1 MSFGEI
7 VAWPFAFLMRI
18 FNQFTG
24 SYAVALLLFALV
36 VKLVMLP
43 LSIKQQ
49 KTQIRSA
56 KLRPKMAA
64 IEKKYAGR
72 TDRKTLEKKQQEMME
87 LQQRE
92 GVSPFGGCLPLLIQ
106 LPIIIILY
114 GVVQNPLTHICR
126 FSDTTISALRT
137 IAEANGLA
145 KNATE
150 IALFNAIEQNPSLYG
165 AVEGFSS
172 SAIESMNFSLFGLD
186 LTATPTFS
194 PISWLIIIPILTFVS
209 SFLSMKI
216 SRKLMGNNP
225 AAQANTPEMRTSNII
240 MDLMM
245 PLMSFWFALRL
256 PAALGVYW
264 VYQSVLGVAQ
274 QFALSKA
281 MPLPTYTE
289 EELRAIQRAEKAKQE
304 AARAA
309 MRNGAVSSRSL
320 HHIDDDD
327 DEDADIPEIVSKF
340 DREDTSVAPTVKPP
354 VKNNKKK

>member
-7 VAWPFAFLMRI
+7 IAWPFAFLMRI
-18 FNQFTG
+18 FNQLTG

-36 VKLVMLP
+36 VKVVMLP

-49 KTQIRSA
+49 KTQIRTA

-72 TDRKTLEKKQQEMME
+72 TDRKTMEKKQQEIME
-87 LQQRE
+87 LQQKE

-114 GVVQNPLTHICR
+114 GVVQKPLTHICR
-126 FSDTTISALRT
+126 FGETTIAALRT

-150 IALFNAIEQNPSLYG
+150 IALFNAIEHNMDLYTG
-165 AVEGFSS
+165 VEGFSAT
-172 SAIESMNFSLFGLD
+172 AINGINFNLFGLD

-194 PISWLIIIPILTFVS
+194 PISWLIIIPVLTFVS

-216 SRKLMGNNP
+216 SRKMMGTNP
-225 AAQANTPEMRTSNII
+225 AMQANTPEMRTSNII

-245 PLMSFWFALRL
+245 PLMSFWISLRL

-264 VYQSVLGVAQ
+264 IYQSVLGVGQ

-289 EELRAIQRAEKAKQE
+289 EELRAIQKAEKAKQE

-309 MRNGAVSSRSL
+309 MRSGAVSSKSL

-327 DEDADIPEIVSKF
+327 EDVDVPEIVSKF
-340 DREDTSVAPTVKPP
+340 DREEPDAPIAKAPL
-354 VKNNKKK
+354 KNDKKKK

>member
-7 VAWPFAFLMRI
+7 IAWPFAFLMRI
-18 FNQFTG
+18 FNQLTG

-49 KTQIRSA
+49 KTQIRTA

-72 TDRKTLEKKQQEMME
+72 TDRKTLEKKQQELME

-106 LPIIIILY
+106 LPIILILY
-114 GVVQNPLTHICR
+114 SVVQKPLTHICR
-126 FSDTTISALRT
+126 FGEATISTLQG
-137 IAEANGLA
+137 IAESEGLLA

-150 IALFNAIEQNPSLYG
+150 IALFNAIENNMTLFG
-165 AVEGFSS
+165 DVEGFSAEAIS
-172 SAIESMNFSLFGLD
+172 SVNFTLFGLD

-194 PISWLIIIPILTFVS
+194 PISWLIIIPILTFAS
-209 SFLSMKI
+209 SFISMKI

-240 MDLMM
+240 MDLVM
-245 PLMSFWFALRL
+245 PLMSFWFALKL

-264 VYQSVLGVAQ
+264 IYQSVLGVAQ
-274 QFALSKA
+274 QFALSRA

-289 EELRAIQRAEKAKQE
+289 EEIRAIQRAEKAKQE

-309 MRNGAVSSRSL
+309 MRSGAVSSKSL

-327 DEDADIPEIVSKF
+327 EDEEYVPEIVSKF
-340 DREDTSVAPTVKPP
+340 DREEPITPISDPK
-354 VKNNKKK
+354 KKNKKK

>member
-7 VAWPFAFLMRI
+7 IAWPFAFLMRI
-18 FNQFTG
+18 FNQLTG

-36 VKLVMLP
+36 VKIVMLP

-49 KTQIRSA
+49 KTQIRTA

-72 TDRKTLEKKQQEMME
+72 TDRKTLEKKQQEIMA
-87 LQQRE
+87 LQQAE
-92 GVSPFGGCLPLLIQ
+92 GVSPLGGCLPLLIQ

-114 GVVQNPLTHICR
+114 SVVQKPLTHICR
-126 FSDTTISALRT
+126 FGESTISGLYNAAGVATKETQITLLNK
-137 IAEANGLA
+137 IIEIGANSNDFAAIEG
-145 KNATE
+145 
-150 IALFNAIEQNPSLYG
+150 FNA
-165 AVEGFSS
+165 A
-172 SAIESMNFSLFGLD
+172 AIEGLNFNFFGLN
-186 LTATPTFS
+186 LTAIPSFS
-194 PISWLIIIPILTFVS
+194 PITWLVVIPILNFII

-216 SRKLMGNNP
+216 SRKLMGTNP
-225 AAQANTPEMRTSNII
+225 AMQAGGPDMRTSNII

-245 PLMSFWFALRL
+245 PLMSFYFALRL

-264 VYQSVLGVAQ
+264 IYQSILGVGQ
-274 QFALSKA
+274 QFALAKA

-309 MRNGAVSSRSL
+309 MRSGAVSPKSL

-327 DEDADIPEIVSKF
+327 EDEVEVPEIVSKF
-340 DREDTSVAPTVKPP
+340 DREPTASPEPK
-354 VKNNKKK
+354 NKKKK

>member
-7 VAWPFAFLMRI
+7 IAWPFAFLMRI

-36 VKLVMLP
+36 VKVVMLP

-49 KTQIRSA
+49 KTQIRTA

-72 TDRKTLEKKQQEMME
+72 TDRKTLEKKQQEIMA
-87 LQQRE
+87 LQQAE
-92 GVSPFGGCLPLLIQ
+92 GVSPMAGCLPLLIQ

-114 GVVQNPLTHICR
+114 GVVQNPLTHICQ
-126 FSDTTISALRT
+126 FGKTTIAALRT
-137 IAEANGLA
+137 VAEANGLT
-145 KNATE
+145 KGATE
-150 IALFNAIEQNPSLYG
+150 IALLNKIEELG
-165 AVEGFSS
+165 AEKFADVANFDFSQVTD
-172 SAIESMNFSLFGLD
+172 INFGLFGLD

-194 PISWLIIIPILTFVS
+194 PISWLIIIPILTFAS
-209 SFLSMKI
+209 SFISMKI

-245 PLMSFWFALRL
+245 PLMSFWFALKL

-264 VYQSVLGVAQ
+264 IYQSVLGVAQ
-274 QFALSKA
+274 QFILAKA

-309 MRNGAVSSRSL
+309 MRSGAVSPKSL
-320 HHIDDDD
+320 HHIDDED
-327 DEDADIPEIVSKF
+327 DEDDVYVPEIVSKF
-340 DREDTSVAPTVKPP
+340 DREEPDTPITDNK
-354 VKNNKKK
+354 KNKKKK